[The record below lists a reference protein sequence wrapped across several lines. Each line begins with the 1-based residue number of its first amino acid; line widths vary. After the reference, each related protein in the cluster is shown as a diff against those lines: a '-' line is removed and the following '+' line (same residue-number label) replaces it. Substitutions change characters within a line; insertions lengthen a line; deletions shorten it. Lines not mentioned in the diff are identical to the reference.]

1 MNGDVLVC
9 REETRRAAVRAAS
22 LNGLDYVE
30 VSDDQLTLTVYFLGK
45 APAAIDARNVRIR
58 GGVRV
63 TDIHVV
69 AIEVHRVQDPDLD
82 DSMDVTVDR
91 PGDSSTYQLCLVQRD
106 EQRRPTDRP
115 LEGFD
120 VRYACVEFSF
130 KAGCPS
136 DLDCGQQPVCP
147 PTPYPKPEIT
157 YLAKDYASFRQLML
171 DRLSLIMPDWTE
183 RHVPDLGI
191 ALVEALAYVGDHLS
205 YYQDAV
211 ATEAYLDTARRRI
224 SVRRHARLVDYAM
237 HEGCNARAWVRV
249 GTTVDLPPLPPD
261 QVFFITDFDGAP
273 RRDMVLSSDD
283 LLDVPPSAYEVFE
296 PLPLHPGQPFE
307 LRAAHSSISIH
318 TWGNQQCCL
327 AGGATTATLRDQW
340 GTEGAGEGRERR
352 LHLQV
357 GDVVIFAEVLG
368 PTTGIPAD
376 ADPTHRHAVR
386 LTAVHTSED
395 PLSGL
400 PVVEIAWGPE
410 DALPFPLCLSSI
422 GQPPDCAPLSD
433 VTVVWGNAIL
443 VDHGRTVVP
452 PQDLGPVPTDTVP
465 GTCEPCGDEQ
475 EGSVPAPFAP
485 RLAQIPLTFAQ
496 PVPGPIQRPV
506 IRPAPAAGL
515 LSQDPR
521 QALPRA
527 RLWSTPTAGDGED
540 ALFTPTDLE
549 DPTALA
555 RALAAPATDTQRA
568 LHGLLSPATLKLLAA
583 YDGSGSL
590 PAELRAALLDDL
602 RLLRGVWIPV
612 RDLLASG
619 PRDAHFVVEIDD
631 DGYAH
636 IRFGDGEAGR
646 RPTAGTRFTANYRV
660 GNGPAGNVAA
670 ESIVYLV
677 IRGER
682 ISGASLQVEN
692 PFAAAGGTAAETL
705 ADVRMFAPHAFRS
718 DRQRAIT
725 AGDYATLAER
735 NVALQGA
742 AAALD
747 WTGSWYEARVG
758 VDPRGSETA
767 DEALRDTMRD
777 DLERYRRIGHDL
789 VVAPA
794 EYVSLE
800 LALDVCVQP
809 HVLRGHVKAALLDAF
824 SNRRLADGRLGFF
837 HPDRLTFG
845 KGIYVSAL
853 VAAAQAEGGVQSV
866 TVTRLARQFG
876 GDGDDTLQLG
886 VLRLGSL
893 EVARLDNDP
902 SFPEHGTLTL
912 TLSGGR

>member
-1 MNGDVLVC
+1 MNEGALVC
-9 REETRRAAVRAAS
+9 REETRRATVRGAS

-45 APAAIDARNVRIR
+45 APAAIDARNVQIR

-63 TDIHVV
+63 ANVRVV
-69 AIEVHRVQDPDLD
+69 AVDVHRVADPDLD
-82 DSMDVTVDR
+82 DSMEVTVDR
-91 PGDSSTYQLCLVQRD
+91 LGDSSSYQLCLVRLD
-106 EQRRPTDRP
+106 ERGRPTDRP
-115 LEGFD
+115 LDGFD
-120 VRYACVEFSF
+120 ARYACVEFSF

-147 PTPYPKPEIT
+147 PAPYPKPEIT

-211 ATEAYLDTARRRI
+211 AMEAYLDTARQRI

-249 GTTVDLPPLPPD
+249 ETNTDLPALNPD
-261 QVFFITDFDGAP
+261 QVFFVTDFVGAP
-273 RRDMVLSSDD
+273 RRDVAARSDD
-283 LLDVPPSAYEVFE
+283 LLHAPVGAYEVFE
-296 PLPLHPGQPFE
+296 PLPLHPGQP
-307 LRAAHSSISIH
+307 LQVLAAHSSIPIY

-327 AGGATTATLRDQW
+327 ARGATTATLRDEW
-340 GTEGAGEGRERR
+340 ATDGAGENRARR
-352 LHLQV
+352 LHLLP

-368 PTTGIPAD
+368 PTTGIPED
-376 ADPTHRHAVR
+376 ADPNHRHAVR
-386 LTAVHTSED
+386 LTGVQPGED
-395 PLSGL
+395 PLSGI

-410 DALPFPLCLSSI
+410 DGLPFPLCLSTI
-422 GQPPDCAPLSD
+422 GPPPDCTPLFD
-433 VTVVWGNAIL
+433 VTVVWGNVIL

-452 PQDLGPVPTDTVP
+452 PEDLGPVPTDTVP

-475 EGSVPAPFAP
+475 PASLAGPHTP
-485 RLAQIPLTFAQ
+485 RLAQTPLTFVQ
-496 PVPGPIQRPV
+496 PLPGPIERPV
-506 IRPAPAAGL
+506 ARPAPAAGL

-527 RLWSTPTAGDGED
+527 RLWSIPTAPDEEE
-540 ALFTPTDLE
+540 ALFTGSDLE

-555 RALAAPATDTQRA
+555 WALVAPSTDTQRA
-568 LHGLLSPATLKLLAA
+568 LRGLLSPATLKLLAA
-583 YDGSGSL
+583 YDGSGPL

-619 PRDAHFVVEIDD
+619 PHDAHFVVEIDD

-636 IRFGDGEAGR
+636 IRFGDGETGR
-646 RPTAGTRFTANYRV
+646 RPLAGTRFTANYRV
-660 GNGPAGNVAA
+660 GNGPVGNVAA
-670 ESIVYLV
+670 GSIVHLV

-705 ADVRMFAPHAFRS
+705 ADVRMVAPHAFRS

-725 AGDYATLAER
+725 AGDYATLAKR
-735 NVALQGA
+735 NAALQGA
-742 AAALD
+742 AAALE
-747 WTGSWYEARVG
+747 WTGSWYEALVG
-758 VDPRGSETA
+758 VDPLGSEA
-767 DEALRDTMRD
+767 SDEALLDTIRD

-800 LALDVCVQP
+800 LALVVCVQP
-809 HVLRGHVKAALLDAF
+809 HVLRAHVKAALLDAF
-824 SNRRLADGRLGFF
+824 SNRRLADGQLGFF

-845 KGIYVSAL
+845 DGVYVSAL
-853 VAAAQAEGGVQSV
+853 VAAAQVVPGVQSV
-866 TVTRLARQFG
+866 TVTRLARQFS
-876 GDGDDTLQLG
+876 GDGDAALRLG
-886 VLRLGSL
+886 VLRLGPL

-902 SFPEHGTLTL
+902 SFPEHGTLKL